1 MATQSFA
8 CQADGAA
15 FDVVDGRV
23 VVPSSMK
30 RAEAARNARDVLA
43 RQARAANAL
52 RAAAALDRESDDSD
66 SDGSVSKG
74 LIFDGDAVAA
84 HPRPFL
90 HVSDIRGERP
100 PRDEPDEV
108 PSPVASPAG
117 GEPPSPAP
125 YVVAP
130 RGGMKERLADLDR
143 LAKDLEDELAEGHEA
158 IDAFAEKA
166 QEQLVDR
173 AAKSYAILA
182 AAGRAPR
189 AEPASP
195 PRASPRRGPSPS
207 RASPRGASPPPSLRS
222 PGSLRGSTS
231 PPPPPVTASA
241 ELRARD
247 GVESA
252 WGAYE
257 EVAAA
262 LAAAEPAPRRRKKK
276 RAPPPRPRQR
286 PQWRDPKGTALW

>member
-1 MATQSFA
+1 
-8 CQADGAA
+8 
-15 FDVVDGRV
+15 
-23 VVPSSMK
+23 
-30 RAEAARNARDVLA
+30 
-43 RQARAANAL
+43 
-52 RAAAALDRESDDSD
+52 
-66 SDGSVSKG
+66 
-74 LIFDGDAVAA
+74 
-84 HPRPFL
+84 
-90 HVSDIRGERP
+90 
-100 PRDEPDEV
+100 
-108 PSPVASPAG
+108 
-117 GEPPSPAP
+117 
-125 YVVAP
+125 
-130 RGGMKERLADLDR
+130 MKERLADLDR

-195 PRASPRRGPSPS
+195 PRASPRRGSSPS

-231 PPPPPVTASA
+231 PPPPPMTASA

-276 RAPPPRPRQR
+276 RAPPPRPRPR